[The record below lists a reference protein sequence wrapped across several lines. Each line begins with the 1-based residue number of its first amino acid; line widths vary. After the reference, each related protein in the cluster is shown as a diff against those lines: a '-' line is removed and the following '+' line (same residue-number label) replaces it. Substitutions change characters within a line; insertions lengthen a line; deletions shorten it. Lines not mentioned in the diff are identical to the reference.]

1 MEFKGTI
8 VITDPCYFAK
18 DCDWDE
24 SGNFDYESCT
34 IHGLGFSDY
43 IWMPTEIG
51 DGSWSV
57 FGLDELTGQIELEK
71 HVNKVLELESALDS
85 GKRLSVSKNE
95 LQNLQKKETVLG
107 QFGVDS
113 GTFGVFYL
121 DEVLEYNP
129 SFLSDIGN
137 WCYTV
142 IPDFKGN
149 IDVLECNEDRD
160 FVILGVGNKT
170 FYTR

>member
-24 SGNFDYESCT
+24 SGNFDYEDCT

-43 IWMPTEIG
+43 IWMPTGIG

-57 FGLDELTGQIELEK
+57 FG
-71 HVNKVLELESALDS
+71 
-85 GKRLSVSKNE
+85 
-95 LQNLQKKETVLG
+95 
-107 QFGVDS
+107 
-113 GTFGVFYL
+113 L

-149 IDVLECNEDRD
+149 VDVLECNEDRD